1 MVKQKKPIETAI
13 PKTITLMPKHQRFID
28 AKSINLSRFVQK
40 KLDDEI
46 EAQGWRDTE
55 G

>member
-1 MVKQKKPIETAI
+1 MGKQKKPIEKAV
-13 PKTITLMPKHQRFID
+13 PKTITLLPKHAKFIE

-40 KLDDEI
+40 ALDEEI
-46 EAQGWRDTE
+46 EAQGWKE

>member
-1 MVKQKKPIETAI
+1 MAKRKQPIETAI

-40 KLDDEI
+40 KLDEEI
-46 EAQGWRDTE
+46 ELQNWKDE
-55 G
+55 

>member
-1 MVKQKKPIETAI
+1 MGNTKKQEKEIAI
-13 PKTITLMPKHQRFID
+13 PKTITLMPKHQKFIE

-40 KLDDEI
+40 ALDEEI
-46 EAQGWRDTE
+46 EAQGWKE